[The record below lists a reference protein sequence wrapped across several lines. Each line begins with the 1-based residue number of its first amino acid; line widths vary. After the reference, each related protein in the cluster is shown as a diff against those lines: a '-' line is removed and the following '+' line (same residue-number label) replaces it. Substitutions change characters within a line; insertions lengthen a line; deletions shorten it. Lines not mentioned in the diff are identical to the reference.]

1 MIVKKLKITF
11 KDFIFENYHQR
22 LWFANE
28 NSCYSMKHQENKDLQ
43 LFATKLTKKYLILVK
58 LKNTISHF

>member
-22 LWFANE
+22 LWFVNE

-43 LFATKLTKKYLILVK
+43 LFATK
-58 LKNTISHF
+58 N